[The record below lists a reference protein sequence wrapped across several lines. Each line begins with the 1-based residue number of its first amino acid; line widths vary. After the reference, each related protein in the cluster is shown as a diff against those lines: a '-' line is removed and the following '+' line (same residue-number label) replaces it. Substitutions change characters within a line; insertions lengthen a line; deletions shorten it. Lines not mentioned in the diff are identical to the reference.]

1 MGDKSELYEQALAGK
16 KVPVLT
22 LDNKWYKLFRNLAE
36 LPRIQEQEKR
46 LNELVQRQGQLNVD
60 SKNIRKLK
68 KKLMD
73 EIVPMANELE
83 QGRNKSL
90 EKKLDEHK
98 RLIQECNEKLEVYQ
112 DELLDLPRQIE
123 QVNHALMLA
132 TMDYCYESMRENT
145 QQITEIAQWVKY
157 IRIELKKNLVRK
169 QEMEYQ
175 NRQIYT
181 YMHDLFGADVIDLFD
196 MKYDPL
202 AVSQQSS
209 VGNKKNEGDKAGDQ
223 KNGDPQNGDKKAET
237 GKK

>member
-1 MGDKSELYEQALAGK
+1 MGDKSELFEQALAGK

-36 LPRIQEQEKR
+36 LPRIQEQEKK

-68 KKLMD
+68 RKLMD

-98 RLIQECNEKLEVYQ
+98 RLIEECNEKLEKYQ
-112 DELLDLPRQIE
+112 DELLDLPGQI
-123 QVNHALMLA
+123 QRVNHTLMLA
-132 TMDYCYESMRENT
+132 TMDYCYESMQENT

-202 AVSQQSS
+202 AVPQQGKAEGKEGE
-209 VGNKKNEGDKAGDQ
+209 GNKAE
-223 KNGDPQNGDKKAET
+223 DKKTET
-237 GKK
+237 GK

>member
-1 MGDKSELYEQALAGK
+1 MELYEQALAGK

-22 LDNKWYKLFRNLAE
+22 LDNKWYKLFRDLAD

-60 SKNIRKLK
+60 SKNIKKLK
-68 KKLMD
+68 RKLMD

-83 QGRNKSL
+83 QGRSKAL
-90 EKKLDEHK
+90 EKKLDDHK
-98 RLIQECNEKLEVYQ
+98 RLIEECNQKLEEYQ

-123 QVNHALMLA
+123 QVNHSLMLS
-132 TMDYCYESMRENT
+132 TMNYCYESMQENT
-145 QQITEIAQWVKY
+145 QRIVEITQWVKY

-175 NRQIYT
+175 NRQIYS

-196 MKYDPL
+196 MQYDPL
-202 AVSQQSS
+202 AAGQQS
-209 VGNKKNEGDKAGDQ
+209 KEAE
-223 KNGDPQNGDKKAET
+223 NGSGT
-237 GKK
+237 GRE

>member
-1 MGDKSELYEQALAGK
+1 MGDKSELFEQALAGK

-36 LPRIQEQEKR
+36 LPRIQEQEKK

-98 RLIQECNEKLEVYQ
+98 RLIEECNEKLEKYQ
-112 DELLDLPRQIE
+112 DELLDLPGQI
-123 QVNHALMLA
+123 QRVNHTLMLA
-132 TMDYCYESMRENT
+132 TMDYCYESMQENT

-202 AVSQQSS
+202 AVPQQGKAEGKEGE
-209 VGNKKNEGDKAGDQ
+209 GNKAE
-223 KNGDPQNGDKKAET
+223 DKKTET
-237 GKK
+237 GK

>member
-22 LDNKWYKLFRNLAE
+22 LDNKWYKLFKDLAE
-36 LPRIQEQEKR
+36 LPRIQELEKR

-60 SKNIRKLK
+60 SKNIKKLK

-90 EKKLDEHK
+90 EKKLDDHK
-98 RLIQECNEKLEVYQ
+98 RLIEECNEKLEMYQ
-112 DELLDLPRQIE
+112 DELLDLPGQIE
-123 QVNHALMLA
+123 QVNHALMLS
-132 TMDYCYESMRENT
+132 TMNYCYESMQENT
-145 QQITEIAQWVKY
+145 RQIVEIAQWVKY

-175 NRQIYT
+175 NRQIYS

-196 MKYDPL
+196 MQYDPM
-202 AVSQQSS
+202 AASQQ
-209 VGNKKNEGDKAGDQ
+209 
-223 KNGDPQNGDKKAET
+223 KKADGNGSET
-237 GKK
+237 GKE

>member
-1 MGDKSELYEQALAGK
+1 MVGNKSEVYEQALAGK

-22 LDNKWYKLFRNLAE
+22 LDNKWYKLFKDLAE
-36 LPRIQEQEKR
+36 LPKIQAQEKQ

-68 KKLMD
+68 KKLLD

-83 QGRNKSL
+83 QKYSKTL

-98 RLIQECNEKLEVYQ
+98 RLIEECNEKLEEYQ
-112 DELLDLPRQIE
+112 NELLDLPRQIG
-123 QVNHALMLA
+123 QTNHALMLS
-132 TMDYCYESMRENT
+132 TLEYCYESMQENT
-145 QQITEIAQWVKY
+145 RQIVEIAQWVKY

-175 NRQIYT
+175 NRQIYS
-181 YMHDLFGADVIDLFD
+181 YMHDLFGAEVIELFD
-196 MKYDPL
+196 MQYDPL
-202 AVSQQSS
+202 ATEQ
-209 VGNKKNEGDKAGDQ
+209 
-223 KNGDPQNGDKKAET
+223 KKAESESGK